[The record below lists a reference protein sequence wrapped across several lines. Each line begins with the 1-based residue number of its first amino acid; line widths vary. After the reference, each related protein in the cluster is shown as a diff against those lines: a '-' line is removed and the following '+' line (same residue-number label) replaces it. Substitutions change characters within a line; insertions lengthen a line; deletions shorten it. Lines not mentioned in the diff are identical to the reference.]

1 MQAVTDRD
9 RWLALGLLLAALA
22 LAYLLLVHPWW
33 TLPMRDAQE
42 GIHALQERSQRARLQ
57 LQQAPD
63 VAARLREAM
72 DADRQVPVFL
82 PEASAELAFAGLAQR
97 LETEVERASPGNAG
111 CGISTRTP
119 IDAGR
124 GNNERFERVGVHVR
138 LRCGNAETVA
148 LLHALEGGSPR
159 LFVDNLSVVAQG
171 FFERP
176 GGAGRNDSG
185 LDVEFDLHGYLAPA
199 SLRGATGVAHA
210 P

>member
-1 MQAVTDRD
+1 MRAAAAIVSPWPPISPFRLHPSQLRHLQREAPMQAVTDRD

-57 LQQAPD
+57 LQQAPA
-63 VAARLREAM
+63 VAARRPEAM

-82 PEASAELAFAGLAQR
+82 PEASAGLACAGLAQR

-119 IDAGR
+119 I
-124 GNNERFERVGVHVR
+124 
-138 LRCGNAETVA
+138 
-148 LLHALEGGSPR
+148 
-159 LFVDNLSVVAQG
+159 
-171 FFERP
+171 
-176 GGAGRNDSG
+176 
-185 LDVEFDLHGYLAPA
+185 
-199 SLRGATGVAHA
+199 
-210 P
+210 

>member
-9 RWLALGLLLAALA
+9 RWLALGLLLAVLA
-22 LAYLLLVHPWW
+22 LAYLLFVHPWW
-33 TLPMRDAQE
+33 TVPMRDTQASIE
-42 GIHALQERSQRARLQ
+42 ALQERSQRARTLV
-57 LQQAPD
+57 QQAPE
-63 VAARLREAM
+63 VTARLR
-72 DADRQVPVFL
+72 DARERDREVPVFL
-82 PEASAELAFAGLAQR
+82 PEASAELAFAGLARR

-111 CGISTRTP
+111 CAISNRMP
-119 IDAGR
+119 IDAPR
-124 GNNERFERVGVHVR
+124 RDARFERVGVHVR

-159 LFVDNLSVVAQG
+159 LFVDNLSIVAQG

-176 GGAGRNDSG
+176 GSSGRGDNG

-199 SLRGATGVAHA
+199 SLRGMAGGAHA

>member
-9 RWLALGLLLAALA
+9 RWLALGLLLAVLVF
-22 LAYLLLVHPWW
+22 AYLLLVHPWW
-33 TLPMRDAQE
+33 TQPMRDTQASIE
-42 GIHALQERSQRARLQ
+42 ALQERSVRARAQ
-57 LQQAPD
+57 LQQAPE
-63 VAARLREAM
+63 VAARLR
-72 DADRQVPVFL
+72 DALAIERRVSVFL

-97 LETEVERASPGNAG
+97 LETEVGRASPGNAG
-111 CGISTRTP
+111 CAISNRTP
-119 IDAGR
+119 MDQPRA
-124 GNNERFERVGVHVR
+124 ETRFEPVTVHVR
-138 LRCGNAETVA
+138 LRCGNAETAA

-176 GGAGRNDSG
+176 GGAGREEGG

-199 SLRGATGVAHA
+199 SLRGATGDADA